1 MKLVLNIIAVLLI
14 VVGVVWSLQGFNVLP
29 SSVMGGQIQWAIA
42 GIVAAIVGIG
52 LLVFTNRRPKGTPPK
67 TGSDKGR

>member
-1 MKLVLNIIAVLLI
+1 MKLVLNIVAVLFIL
-14 VVGVVWSLQGFNVLP
+14 VGVVWTLQGFNVLP

-52 LLVFTNRRPKGTPPK
+52 LLVFANRRQKGAPLK